1 MGSPLFAVPALT
13 RLARQYPVI
22 GVVTQ
27 PDRPAGRGHKLKAPP
42 VKDLAL
48 QLGIPVF
55 QPEKLRQPQAF
66 DQLQAWAPDLI
77 VVAAYGQI
85 LRPMVLD
92 LPPLGCLNIHASLLP
107 LWRGA
112 APVQAAILAGDRESG
127 ITIMKM
133 DPGVDTGPIL
143 IQRLIPLAPG
153 ETGGS
158 LSDKLADLG
167 GELLLETLPGYLS
180 GEVVPITQPEEGAT
194 YAPMLK
200 KEDGVLD
207 FNQPAFMLE
216 RRVRAMNPWPGAFF
230 QWQEEPLKVHIAHVT
245 PKLGR
250 AVLPPGTRVIHEGY
264 PAIHGNDDF
273 MLVLDMVQPA
283 GRKTMTGKEFLS
295 GAPVWEG

>member
-22 GVVTQ
+22 GVVPQ

-230 QWQEEPLKVHIAHVT
+230 HWQEEPLKVHIAHVT
-245 PKLGR
+245 PKPGP
-250 AVLPPGTRVIHEGY
+250 AVLPPGTRMIHKGY

-273 MLVLDMVQPA
+273 MLVLDLVQPA
-283 GRKTMTGKEFLS
+283 GRKAMTGKAFLS
-295 GAPVWEG
+295 GAPAWEG